1 MQGSQTTGT
10 DNGVEAAVRHS
21 DGRHV
26 QHIFAEGWMM
36 QGGGY
41 LNRCTT
47 MISCL
52 SIMSE
57 VPLA

>member
-1 MQGSQTTGT
+1 MQGPQTTGT
-10 DNGVEAAVRHS
+10 DDGVEAAIRHL

-41 LNRCTT
+41 HCGGQLLVQTG
-47 MISCL
+47 
-52 SIMSE
+52 E
-57 VPLA
+57 Q